1 MNLKPLSPILL
12 GLTAISLAMAPD
24 PMQTF
29 EFIPSECDFGT
40 IREEDG
46 SVSAT
51 VKAVNVSA
59 DTTFITS
66 IRTSCGCTGAA
77 FTDRIIAP
85 GDTAEVTVSYNPE
98 GRPGRFLKTIKVFSG
113 VDRESSIFKIKG
125 NVLPGDE
132 TLRRSYPHQTGNLRF
147 SSAAIDM
154 GELNPGEVRPV
165 FIGLYNVG
173 VNPLA
178 LYADSDSPAFE
189 PRIVPDTIQPNDPA
203 TLSVVVKAKR
213 ISVYGKEFQHNVYLL
228 DTQSKDTIA
237 SIPIG
242 GILKKV
248 E

>member
-1 MNLKPLSPILL
+1 MRFKAAIPILML
-12 GLTAISLAMAPD
+12 LAGILLAMSPNPED
-24 PMQTF
+24 TF
-29 EFIPSECDFGT
+29 EFIPSVCEFGN

-46 SVSAT
+46 VVSAT

-66 IRTSCGCTGAA
+66 IRTSCGCTGAT

-113 VDRESSIFKIKG
+113 IEHTSNVFKIKG
-125 NVLPGDE
+125 NVLPGE
-132 TLRRSYPHQTGNLRF
+132 KSLRKAYPHQVGDLRF
-147 SSAAIDM
+147 STTMIDL

-173 VNPLA
+173 DSSLA
-178 LYADSDSPAFE
+178 LNADADCLAFE
-189 PRIVPDTIQPNDPA
+189 PRLTPDTIMPNDPA
-203 TLSVVVKAKR
+203 ALSVIVKANR
-213 ISVYGKEFQHNVYLL
+213 LPLFGNEFRHYIYLI

-237 SIPIG
+237 TIPVG
-242 GILKKV
+242 GILNKAQ
-248 E
+248 